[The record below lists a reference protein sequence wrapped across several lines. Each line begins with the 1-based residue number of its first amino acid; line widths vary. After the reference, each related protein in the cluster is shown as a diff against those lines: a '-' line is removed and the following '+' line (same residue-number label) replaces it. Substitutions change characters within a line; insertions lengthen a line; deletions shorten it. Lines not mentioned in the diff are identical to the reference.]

1 MAIRK
6 FAAVAIAAT
15 LVFGTAG
22 CTFTSP
28 VATRQ
33 AYSPSDGGQVDL
45 ETVKARNFIYL
56 SNGTQAALFG
66 SLVNSGL
73 QDAEVHLQYTDAT
86 LNEKKDVHFVVK
98 AGKKLDIGY
107 NGEAALGID
116 LNKTPG
122 SIVSIFVGQ
131 DSATGKEI
139 RVPVLDGTLSEY
151 APLVATLNTVT
162 PAAGE
167 ADHHAE

>member
-6 FAAVAIAAT
+6 YAAVAIAAA

-33 AYSPSDGGQVDL
+33 AYSPSDGGQVNL

-73 QDAEVHLQYTDAT
+73 QDAEVHLQYTDAK
-86 LNEKKDVHFVVK
+86 LNEKLQ
-98 AGKKLDIGY
+98 GQPQ
-107 NGEAALGID
+107 GIVPP
-116 LNKTPG
+116 LPAKME
-122 SIVSIFVGQ
+122 GQ
-131 DSATGKEI
+131 
-139 RVPVLDGTLSEY
+139 
-151 APLVATLNTVT
+151 APA
-162 PAAGE
+162 PAPSSSPRSRCASRTST
-167 ADHHAE
+167 A